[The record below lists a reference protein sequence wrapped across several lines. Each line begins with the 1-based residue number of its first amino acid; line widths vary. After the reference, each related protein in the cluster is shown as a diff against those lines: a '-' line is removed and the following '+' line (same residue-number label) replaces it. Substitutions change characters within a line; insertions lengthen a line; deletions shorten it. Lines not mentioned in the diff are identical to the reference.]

1 MVPGR
6 QVASTPRLGTGR
18 IAMSPLHVTTPL
30 WKSGPLGALMGAPV
44 YLKMEA
50 FQPVGSFKARGI
62 GALCQANVEAGAVRL
77 VCASGGNAG
86 YAAAYAG
93 RQLGVR
99 TTIVVP
105 RITPAWMQ
113 DLIRHED
120 AEVLVQGENWDAA
133 HLYATMLA
141 QAAGSAYIHPF
152 DDPRIW
158 AGHAPLIHEIAETG
172 VKPGVLVVAVGGG
185 GLLCG
190 VLEGMHQVGWVD
202 VPVVAVETEGTASLA
217 AAVRAGR
224 LVTLDKIDSIATTL
238 GARTVAAEALTW
250 TRRHPVTPWVV
261 SDRAALMAC
270 LRLADDH
277 RVLVEPACGAALSA
291 VYDRAAPLVEIGPI
305 VVIVCG
311 GAGVSLGL
319 LETWKQQLARIT
331 HEGPVSNPRLPGE

>member
-1 MVPGR
+1 MP
-6 QVASTPRLGTGR
+6 
-18 IAMSPLHVTTPL
+18 PLHVTTPL
-30 WKSGPLGALMGAPV
+30 WESRPLSALMGAPV

-62 GALCQANVEAGAVRL
+62 GALCKASVEAGALRL

-105 RITPAWMQ
+105 RTTPAWMQ
-113 DLIRHED
+113 DLIRREG
-120 AEVLVQGENWDAA
+120 AEVLVHGENWDAA
-133 HLYATMLA
+133 HLHAAALA
-141 QAAGSAYIHPF
+141 QAAGTAYIHPF

-158 AGHAPLIHEIAETG
+158 AGHASLVHEIAEAG
-172 VKPGVLVVAVGGG
+172 VRPGGVVVAVGGG

-202 VPVVAVETEGTASLA
+202 VPVVAVETQGTASLA

-224 LVTLDKIDSIATTL
+224 LVTLDRIDSIATTL
-238 GARTVAAEALTW
+238 GARTVAAEALAW

-270 LRLADDH
+270 LRFADDH
-277 RVLVEPACGAALSA
+277 RVLVEPACGAALST
-291 VYDRAAPLVEIGPI
+291 VYDRAKPLEGVKPI

-319 LETWKQQLARIT
+319 LEQWTQQL
-331 HEGPVSNPRLPGE
+331 PGC